1 MPNFAAANENRRTE
15 RISLRTTSEE
25 RDLIARAALVAT
37 GGDLT
42 RFVMNASLEA
52 ARRAI
57 ETYETTE
64 LSDATRRSFYELV
77 LVDPPKPNEALRAL
91 AARPVP
97 EGFELSDD

>member
-25 RDLIARAALVAT
+25 RDLIARAALVST

-42 RFVMNASLEA
+42 RFVMNASLDA

-57 ETYETTE
+57 ETFETTE
-64 LSDATRRSFYELV
+64 LTDANRCAFYQLV
-77 LVDPPKPNEALRAL
+77 LIDPPKPNEALRAL

-97 EGFELSDD
+97 EGFELTDD